1 MEATHEE
8 AIRPSSPAEAQEWIV
23 TQLAWEIRLAELRA
37 DFADGQGLVRYPAA
51 SWGQPAA

>member
-1 MEATHEE
+1 MKATLEE
-8 AIRPSSPAEAQEWIV
+8 TVRPSSPAEAQEWIA

-37 DFADGQGLVRYPAA
+37 EFADSQGSVRYSAA